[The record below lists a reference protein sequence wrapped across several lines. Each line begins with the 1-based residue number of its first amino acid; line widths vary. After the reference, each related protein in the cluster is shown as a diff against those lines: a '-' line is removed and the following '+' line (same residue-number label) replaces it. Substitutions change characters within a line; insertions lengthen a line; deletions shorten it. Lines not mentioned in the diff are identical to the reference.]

1 MSMVGVQVV
10 AAGLFGKREG
20 LGRSAGVSSSV
31 EIDIAMRACS
41 GGICRRGSKT
51 GSRSMS
57 HPFCDSRSGHCR
69 DAC

>member
-1 MSMVGVQVV
+1 MEGAQVV
-10 AAGLFGKREG
+10 AAGLFLKREG

-51 GSRSMS
+51 GSRPMS
-57 HPFCDSRSGHCR
+57 RPFSDSRSGLCR